1 MKKLFITLAAAAIA
15 MLAAKA
21 EEKEKVYDFGEI
33 TSINAGFSYEI
44 NVTHGRSDKVK
55 VVCDSEME
63 DLLEIRYS
71 STTKSLSLFGKNDIQ
86 KLFKN
91 KNRNATRVQ
100 VFLQMKDIKSI
111 DLSGAAKATFEGTFR
126 TDDLDIDLSG
136 AAGINGL
143 KVNGMTMDADC
154 SGAASAHV
162 TGNFTEKMEVDVSGA
177 AKMEFAGDSGEL
189 DADVSGA
196 SKFICDGN
204 FEKCEIACTGASSAV
219 LKGKAGYAEYECSGA
234 SSVDAQDFIAKNA
247 DLELT
252 GASKAKVHATS
263 ELRHN
268 VSRASKM
275 TYYGN
280 AKLVNL
286 NNDSNIVKGN

>member
-15 MLAAKA
+15 MLAANA
-21 EEKEKVYDFGEI
+21 EEKEKVYNFGEI
-33 TSINAGFSYEI
+33 NSINAGFSYEI

-55 VVCDSEME
+55 VVYDSEME
-63 DLLEIRYS
+63 DLLEIKYS
-71 STTKSLSLFGKNDIQ
+71 STTKSLNLFVKKDIQ
-86 KLFKN
+86 KMFKN
-91 KNRNATRVQ
+91 KSKNATRVQ
-100 VFLQMKDIKSI
+100 VYLEMKDIKSI

-126 TDDLDIDLSG
+126 TDNLDMDLSG
-136 AAGINGL
+136 AAGVNSLQI
-143 KVNGMTMDADC
+143 NGMTLDADC
-154 SGAASAHV
+154 SGAASAYI
-162 TGNFTEKMEVDVSGA
+162 TGNFTEKMEVDISGA
-177 AKMEFAGDSGEL
+177 AKMELNSNSAEL
-189 DADVSGA
+189 DADISGA
-196 SKFICDGN
+196 SKFICDGSFN
-204 FEKCEIACTGASSAV
+204 KCEIVCTGASSATI
-219 LKGKAGYAEYECSGA
+219 KGKAGNAEYECSGA
-234 SSVDAQDFIAKNA
+234 SSIDAEDFIARSV

-286 NNDSNIVKGN
+286 SNDSNIINGN

>member
-15 MLAAKA
+15 MLAANA

-33 TSINAGFSYEI
+33 TSINAGFNYEI

-63 DLLEIRYS
+63 GLLEIRYS

-86 KLFKN
+86 KLLKN
-91 KNRNATRVQ
+91 KNNNATRVQ
-100 VFLQMKDIKSI
+100 VFLEMKDIKSI

-126 TDDLDIDLSG
+126 TDDLDIDISG

-154 SGAASAHV
+154 SGAASAYV

-234 SSVDAQDFIAKNA
+234 SSIDAQDFIARNA

-286 NNDSNIVKGN
+286 NNDSNIVNGN